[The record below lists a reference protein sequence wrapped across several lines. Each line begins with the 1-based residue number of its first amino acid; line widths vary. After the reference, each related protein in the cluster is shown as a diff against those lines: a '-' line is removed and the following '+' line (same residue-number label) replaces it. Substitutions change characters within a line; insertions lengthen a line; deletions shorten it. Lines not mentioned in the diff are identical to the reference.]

1 MTSDGEWLNWYE
13 SGWVQ
18 VETLWGSVCIHSLV
32 ARLHQL
38 QQPAVYQLSHITY
51 IAFHFM
57 ENSVFRKLIINVYIR
72 DFALLLIFLFF
83 HWNNNIRLGNGDSN
97 IDHMSYH
104 METNQRKVIEQ
115 DLNGNILKP
124 HIWTIE
130 TSQSNVRQT
139 CFIGLK
145 TWSDISWYHT
155 WSCRPCKTT
164 CNICKICVGAT

>member
-1 MTSDGEWLNWYE
+1 MTSDGEWMHWYE

-18 VETLWGSVCIHSLV
+18 VETLWGSACIHSLV

-83 HWNNNIRLGNGDSN
+83 HWNNNIRVGNGDSN

-130 TSQSNVRQT
+130 TSQSNGRQT

-155 WSCRPCKTT
+155 WSCTPCKTT